1 MSQLLE
7 TYSFTNDDIDLITF
21 ALRRLKDTAS
31 FAHTAKEAA
40 DLIEYIEREKKENT
54 ETVRQ

>member
-1 MSQLLE
+1 MSELLE
-7 TYSFTNDDIDLITF
+7 SYSFTNDDIDLITF

-40 DLIEYIEREKKENT
+40 ELIEYIERQKKE
-54 ETVRQ
+54 TVQK